1 MKLTTLLINLDD
13 STERLARAQA
23 DLDGAG
29 IPFQRV
35 SAYDARQMNPLDIP
49 GYDEEGALGYMGR
62 KLKGGELGC
71 YMSHLDCAK
80 RFLATDADYAVVL
93 EDDMTIAASDAR
105 QVIHDVLTYLESQH
119 FEWYLI
125 NIGALKRKIFTPL
138 QSFDGHQLSRAHYF
152 PMTTTGLIW
161 TRAGAEAFI
170 RSYKPI
176 FAPVDNYFR
185 HWLTDNNKGLSL
197 FPPIVVPSGAESE
210 IDGTAAKRKT
220 TGRSPLHGLLK
231 QRRLWGDKIKAL
243 SHKLRT

>member
-1 MKLTTLLINLDD
+1 MNIVTYLINLDD
-13 STERLARAQA
+13 STDRLATATQS
-23 DLDGAG
+23 L
-29 IPFQRV
+29 RV
-35 SAYDARQMNPLDIP
+35 AHMDFERVPAYDARQKNPLEIP
-49 GYDEEGALGYMGR
+49 GYDEQRALGYMGR

-71 YMSHLDCAK
+71 YMSHLDCVR
-80 RFLATDADYAVVL
+80 RFLTTDADYAVVL
-93 EDDMTIAASDAR
+93 EDDMTIAASDAK
-105 QVIHDVLTYLESQH
+105 QVIQDALAWLQAQH

-125 NIGALKRKIFTPL
+125 NIGALKRKIFTPIN
-138 QSFDGHQLSRAHYF
+138 SFDGHQLSRAHYF

-161 TRAGAEAFI
+161 SRAGAEAFV

-185 HWLTDNNKGLSL
+185 HWLTDNNKGLSI

>member
-1 MKLTTLLINLDD
+1 MELTTLLINLDD

-23 DLDGAG
+23 DLDAVG

-35 SAYDARQMNPLDIP
+35 SAYDARQKNPLDIP
-49 GYDEEGALGYMGR
+49 GYDESKSLGYMGR

-71 YMSHLDCAK
+71 YMSHLECAK
-80 RFLATDADYAVVL
+80 LFLASDAQYAVVL
-93 EDDMTIAASDAR
+93 EDDMTIAAKDAK
-105 QVIHDVLTYLESQH
+105 QVIQDALEWLEGQS

-125 NIGALKRKIFTPL
+125 NIGSQKRKIFTPIN
-138 QSFDGHQLSRAHYF
+138 SFDGHQLSRAHYF

-161 TRAGAEAFI
+161 SRAGAEAFV

-185 HWLTDNNKGLSL
+185 HWLTDNNKGLSI